1 MDLGA
6 VAPEFVHDALG
17 HALSTRRV
25 DLGAIAA
32 VLADHGRK
40 GRAGVGALRDA
51 LDDWTIDA
59 KPADSVLEAA
69 FARLVRRF
77 DLPPY
82 EFHPMIE
89 GWEVDFRVLG
99 TTLLVE
105 CDGWATHGLDRVQ
118 FQRDRD
124 RDDDLTAAGWSIRR
138 YTYRAIT
145 ASPADTARRI
155 RRAIA
160 IPRVRFSAHLRIT
173 V

>member
-1 MDLGA
+1 M
-6 VAPEFVHDALG
+6 
-17 HALSTRRV
+17 TRWT
-25 DLGAIAA
+25 L
-32 VLADHGRK
+32 
-40 GRAGVGALRDA
+40 
-51 LDDWTIDA
+51 WTIDA

-77 DLPPY
+77 DLPPF

-89 GWEVDFRVLG
+89 GWEVDFRILG
-99 TTLLVE
+99 TSLLVE
-105 CDGWATHGLDRVQ
+105 CDGWATHGLDRGQ

-124 RDDDLTAAGWSIRR
+124 RDDDLAAAGWSIRR

-160 IPRVRFSAHLRIT
+160 TLTSDSRPP
-173 V
+173 